1 MAPAEVAE
9 RYFTSLIAPGKE
21 LVWFENSAHFPQ
33 WEDSAH
39 FPQWEERTRFHEF
52 LLETVLPAIAA

>member
-1 MAPAEVAE
+1 MAPVEVAE

-33 WEDSAH
+33 WE
-39 FPQWEERTRFHEF
+39 ERARFHE
-52 LLETVLPAIAA
+52 LLLKTVLPATAV